1 MEAVLSE
8 QGGRSISVLCVLPK
22 HERRVRLPPPA
33 PNINPQLPMK
43 KSSKSLFA
51 LIAFSLA
58 TAGYVFAADKVE
70 NKVAGCCAK
79 AAGEGKVCAHACC
92 VEAAKAGDNCT
103 KCKGSGKIMKKS
115 EAKK

>member
-1 MEAVLSE
+1 
-8 QGGRSISVLCVLPK
+8 
-22 HERRVRLPPPA
+22 
-33 PNINPQLPMK
+33 MK

-70 NKVAGCCAK
+70 SKVAGCCAK

-92 VEAAKAGDNCT
+92 VEAAKVGDNCM